1 MTSFFEQQ
9 DRAQSKTGWLIVL
22 FLFGAIGVIASLA
35 LLAAVFVPQ
44 QIPLAIGIGVLL
56 VGIPF
61 LFKLLTMSSSGAL
74 VAESLG
80 GTRIDPGSREASERK
95 ILNVV
100 EEMAIASGMPIPPV
114 YVLDEECINAFA
126 AGKTPQDAVIGVSR
140 GAIESLSRDELQ
152 GVMAHEFS
160 HIFHGDMRI
169 NMRAIAAIFGIMA
182 VGYIG
187 YFLLRST
194 LYAPRGRRSDGKT
207 VAAIAA
213 FSIGLIVI
221 GCIGTFFGRLM
232 QAAISRQREFLAD
245 ASAVQY
251 TRNPAGIGG
260 ALRKIGA
267 QSSGTLRNAAA
278 SQFNHMFFAEG
289 MKTLFASHPPLAQRI
304 ARIEAMAGGVLPDA
318 TPQQVSSV
326 QQGHTEPAAQH
337 KDVGVGSLVSSIAA
351 IGTIPAGTLARV
363 RSSYAQC
370 GDTVHDAAH
379 NAQGAQ
385 AIIFAVL
392 AATDHAQ
399 SNQQR
404 ALIAARMPTME
415 PLIGALEPHTQKLSV
430 QQRIAIVD
438 VACATLVCGTR
449 ESYLVFRDTLSDFV
463 RVDGTINLL
472 EWVVLQILLV
482 RVELPIAVRQGLL
495 VPQSKASHRSVAA
508 ATGRTLGI
516 LALQG
521 TNNEQDARRA
531 LQVGLSIAGL
541 PALELPPTNE
551 RTLDSIAVDL
561 DVLANLRPA
570 DAGRL
575 ISAASACV
583 MADQVTTDREYLLL
597 RALSERL
604 SVPLPTTM

>member
-1 MTSFFEQQ
+1 
-9 DRAQSKTGWLIVL
+9 
-22 FLFGAIGVIASLA
+22 
-35 LLAAVFVPQ
+35 
-44 QIPLAIGIGVLL
+44 
-56 VGIPF
+56 
-61 LFKLLTMSSSGAL
+61 
-74 VAESLG
+74 
-80 GTRIDPGSREASERK
+80 
-95 ILNVV
+95 
-100 EEMAIASGMPIPPV
+100 MPIPPI
-114 YVLDEECINAFA
+114 YVLDEDSINAFA

-187 YFLLRST
+187 YFLLRTT
-194 LYAPRGRRSDGKT
+194 LYAPRGRRSDGKA
-207 VAAIAA
+207 VAAIAG

-278 SQFNHMFFAEG
+278 SQFNHMFFAQG
-289 MKTLFASHPPLAQRI
+289 MKTLFASHPPIAQRI

-318 TPQQVSSV
+318 PPQQVGSV
-326 QQGHTEPAAQH
+326 QQGHTARAAQQD
-337 KDVGVGSLVSSIAA
+337 DVVTSSLVSSIAA
-351 IGTIPAGTLARV
+351 IGTIPARTLAQV
-363 RSSYAQC
+363 HSSYAQC
-370 GDTVHDAAH
+370 GDAVHDAAH

-392 AATDHAQ
+392 GATDHAQ
-399 SNQQR
+399 SDQQR
-404 ALIAARMPTME
+404 AMIAARMPTMG
-415 PLIGALEPHTQKLSV
+415 PLIGALEPHTQQLSM
-430 QQRIAIVD
+430 QQRLAIVD

-472 EWVVLQILLV
+472 EWVVLQILLM
-482 RVELPIAVRQGLL
+482 RVELPIAVRQGLPA
-495 VPQSKASHRSVAA
+495 PQPKASRRGVAM

-531 LQVGLSIAGL
+531 LQVGLSIAEL
-541 PALELPPTNE
+541 PALELPPTHE

-604 SVPLPTTM
+604 SVPLPPTM